1 LVRVVEGRKSVASS
15 GFEEAGEGGVE
26 KDDSD
31 GLLEADEVVN
41 QRRSGCDMVYV
52 CDRVRIG
59 ICEDAL
65 LS

>member
-1 LVRVVEGRKSVASS
+1 MASS